1 MAQLRL
7 PYTPRTPPV
16 VRYLR
21 APEPIHFPEEEEMVE
36 GLAHLIVR
44 TFLFQLLGFALGPE
58 HSVGSDQFV
67 YWIASNN
74 KRWLAPDVF
83 VRLGVPQTV
92 FGSWKTWEQGGP
104 PDLAVE
110 IVSPNEGDGLT
121 WDEKFARYHELGVK
135 ELLRFDPAKP
145 EGRRLRAWDRVR
157 EDLVEREIAGD
168 RTPCL
173 LLGLAWT
180 VRMVRLPLGETLGL
194 RLVDDEGRLLE
205 TYDEKEAAVRQRA
218 IEAAEAR
225 AQEEAQARQEE
236 AQARQEEAR
245 ARQAAEARVR
255 ELEEELRRRGG

>member
-67 YWIASNN
+67 FWIASNN
-74 KRWLAPDVF
+74 KRKLSPDVF

-110 IVSPNEGDGLT
+110 IISPNEGDGLT

-135 ELLRFDPAKP
+135 ELLRFDPEKP

-157 EDLVEREIAGD
+157 EDLVEREIADD

-180 VRMVRLPLGETLGL
+180 VRKVRSPLGEALGL

-205 TYDEKEAAVRQRA
+205 TLEEKEAAAREKEAAARM
-218 IEAAEAR
+218 AAEAR

-236 AQARQEEAR
+236 AQARQE
-245 ARQAAEARVR
+245 AEARVR